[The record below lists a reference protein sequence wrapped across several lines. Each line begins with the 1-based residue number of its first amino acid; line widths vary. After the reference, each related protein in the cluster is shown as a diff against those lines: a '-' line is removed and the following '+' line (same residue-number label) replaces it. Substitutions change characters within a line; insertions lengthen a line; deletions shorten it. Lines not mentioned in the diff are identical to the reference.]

1 MTTATV
7 PSQVDDAA
15 SHRRTATRIAV
26 TASLVPAVSV
36 AVVLAVVVWLVSDV
50 VVGIVAGLVVGAAIG
65 AIYFSV
71 MRAAAVPGLLRVI
84 KAERAGADRFARYVN
99 LIEGLCISSG
109 IAEPELF
116 FVEDDR
122 INLMVVGRPGEAAMV
137 VTSGLLE
144 DLNRVELE
152 GVLSEGLV
160 RIRSYDAHLASQA
173 ATFLCGTLLRNGP
186 VYPGRP
192 MWMVKPLAGWRA
204 TRLRAALGEQ
214 RDMLADL
221 DAVSLTRYPPG
232 LCDAFK
238 KADARGTAVPEC
250 SWGAAH
256 LWILDPLSEVGPGT
270 DEARLNELFRN
281 HPPLRHRIDLLDEL

>member
-7 PSQVDDAA
+7 PNHVDNTAA
-15 SHRRTATRIAV
+15 HRRTATRVAL
-26 TASLVPAVSV
+26 TTSALGALALALVVG
-36 AVVLAVVVWLVSDV
+36 VVVWLIDDLVVGV
-50 VVGIVAGLVVGAAIG
+50 VVGVIVGAAVG
-65 AIYFSV
+65 GIYFSM
-71 MRAAAVPGLLRVI
+71 MRAAAVPGLLRAI
-84 KAERAGADRFARYVN
+84 QATPAPADRFPRYVN

-116 FVEDDR
+116 WIDDER

-144 DLNRVELE
+144 ELNRVELE
-152 GVLSEGLV
+152 GVLAEGLV
-160 RIRSYDAHLASQA
+160 RIRSYDAHLSAQA
-173 ATFLCGTLLRNGP
+173 ATFICGPLIRNGP

-192 MWMVKPLAGWRA
+192 MWMVKPFAAWRA
-204 TRLRAALGEQ
+204 ARLRSALDDQ

-238 KADARGTAVPEC
+238 KAESRGTAVPEC

-256 LWILDPLSEVGPGT
+256 LWLLDPLSEVGSGT

>member
-1 MTTATV
+1 MTTATLATTV
-7 PSQVDDAA
+7 GDAA
-15 SHRRTATRIAV
+15 AHRRTATRIAV
-26 TASLVPAVSV
+26 TSSLVPAIVV
-36 AVVLAVVVWLVSDV
+36 AVIVALVVWLVSDV
-50 VVGIVAGLVVGAAIG
+50 VIGIVAGLVVGAAIG

-71 MRAAAVPGLLRVI
+71 MRAAAVPGLLRVMN
-84 KAERAGADRFARYVN
+84 AEPAGANRFARYVN

-116 FVEDDR
+116 WVDDDR

-137 VTSGLLE
+137 ATSGLLE
-144 DLNRVELE
+144 ELNRVELE
-152 GVLSEGLV
+152 GLLAEGLV
-160 RIRSYDAHLASQA
+160 RIRSYDAHLGAQA
-173 ATFLCGTLLRNGP
+173 ATFVCGPLIRNGP

-204 TRLRAALGEQ
+204 GRLRAALGEQ

-232 LCDAFK
+232 LSDAFK
-238 KADARGTAVPEC
+238 KAEARGTAVPDC

-256 LWILDPLSEVGPGT
+256 LWLLDPLSEVGQGT
-270 DEARLNELFRN
+270 EEARLNELFRN